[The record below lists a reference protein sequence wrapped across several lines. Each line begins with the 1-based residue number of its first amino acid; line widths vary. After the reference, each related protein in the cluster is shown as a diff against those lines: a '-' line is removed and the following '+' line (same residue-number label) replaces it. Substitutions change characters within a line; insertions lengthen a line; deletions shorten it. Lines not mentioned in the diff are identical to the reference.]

1 VQERTGTGTLPVGG
15 AYDANK
21 MTVWRHR
28 GYANVAFFDGHV
40 AALRKD
46 EIYARDGAGNIVAN
60 TNLWKVLQ

>member
-1 VQERTGTGTLPVGG
+1 VQERVGAGLLPDGA
-15 AYDANK
+15 AYDATR

-46 EIYARDGAGNIVAN
+46 EIYTVDAAGKIVTN
-60 TNLWKVLQ
+60 DNLWVVFR